1 MTAQPHDGHDSAAH
15 EHDHNGHERDH
26 EAEGPL
32 GGVAQRITA
41 DAEFLLF
48 LVLPDKGFYHPHGV
62 QVLLHHQ
69 VHVVGGAL
77 QRREKRADVADDD
90 DHRDDQ
96 QRDDHQEY
104 LAQVQA
110 DLHGLDE
117 GRDQHHR
124 GADTHPHPHEQRH
137 LHGGDVVGQPGDE
150 AGSGE
155 MLDVG
160 KREPLHLLVLR
171 LAQVRAEAHGRLG
184 GQSRCAHAAQ
194 QRRDGHEEHLQPR
207 QQDVAP
213 VAAGDA
219 HVHDLTHSLGQ
230 LQLQHGLAH
239 GAQHAQ
245 QNKQS
250 IALGIPG
257 QLFQHGSISSSRLR
271 ATRSRKLSSC
281 CFSSSV
287 KFRSKR
293 WFTCRTTAV
302 NLS

>member
-32 GGVAQRITA
+32 GGVAQLITA

-48 LVLPDKGFYHPHGV
+48 LVLPDEGLHHPHGV
-62 QVLLHHQ
+62 QVFLHHQ
-69 VHVVGGAL
+69 VQIVGGTL

-104 LAQVQA
+104 LAQVRA
-110 DLHGLDE
+110 DLHSLDE

-124 GADTHPHPHEQRH
+124 GADAHPHPHEQRH
-137 LHGGDVVGQPGDE
+137 LHGGDVVGQPGDQ
-150 AGSGE
+150 AGGGE
-155 MLDVG
+155 MLDIG

-171 LAQVRAEAHGRLG
+171 LAQVCAEAHGRLG
-184 GQSRCAHAAQ
+184 RQGCRAHAAQ
-194 QRRDGHEEHLQPR
+194 QRRNGHQEHFQAR
-207 QQDVAP
+207 QQNVAP
-213 VAAGDA
+213 VPVGDA
-219 HVHDLTHSLGQ
+219 HVHDLAHGLGQ

-239 GAQHAQ
+239 GAQHTQ
-245 QNKQS
+245 QNINS

-257 QLFQHGSISSSRLR
+257 QFSQHGSNSSSARLR
-271 ATRSRKLSSC
+271 ATRIRRLSSSF
-281 CFSSSV
+281 FSSSV
-287 KFRSKR
+287 KSRSSR
-293 WFTCRTTAV
+293 VST
-302 NLS
+302 